1 MPRRA
6 HKKSRNGCLECK
18 RRHVKCDENRPVCS
32 NCTASERIC
41 EYGTRWFYA
50 TPAPRPKP
58 PTAAPKSGLGL
69 GRGAGSSPGAATS
82 IESPSPSPAST
93 EGGTSAG
100 IGTGSDTRTG
110 AENGVYAPTQPGL
123 SDQPVNMLHVEL
135 FHNLYT
141 NTYLTFD
148 PGRFSP
154 GLPGFFS
161 YSITTP
167 YLINE
172 MLALSALHMSTL
184 HPDKRDYYHYHA
196 AQLQTHALAIFK
208 DSNHQ
213 VTQETCVPL
222 FLFASILGI
231 HMLCDTLIY
240 RENDNDFGTFLSRF
254 THYLRLH
261 YGVRT
266 ILREAWFLLRA
277 ADSIVKPALDAGM
290 TLYKFDGTLDPTL
303 QVLLD
308 RITASKLGQDLTD
321 LYRQAIESLQICTNV
336 ANAGDQ
342 RHAAVNGVVVWPILV
357 QPEYGDALAARR
369 PEALV
374 ILAHW
379 AALLWRYR
387 ETWLFGDSG
396 TYILGSVVDLLGTEW
411 EAWLEGPRGVIQ
423 DVHT

>member
-18 RRHVKCDENRPVCS
+18 RRHVKCDENRPTCS
-32 NCTASERIC
+32 NCIASERVC
-41 EYGTRWFYA
+41 EYGTRWFNT
-50 TPAPRPKP
+50 TPAPGPES
-58 PTAAPKSGLGL
+58 PTAAPPKSGLGL
-69 GRGAGSSPGAATS
+69 GRGAGSSPGTATS
-82 IESPSPSPAST
+82 IESPSLSPAST
-93 EGGTSAG
+93 DV
-100 IGTGSDTRTG
+100 GTG
-110 AENGVYAPTQPGL
+110 NGIYTPSQAGF

-148 PGRFSP
+148 PGRFNP
-154 GLPGFFS
+154 GLPGVFTV
-161 YSITTP
+161 SITTP

-184 HPDKRDYYHYHA
+184 HPDKREYYHYHA

-208 DSNHQ
+208 DSNPR
-213 VTQETCVPL
+213 VTQETCIPL

-240 RENDNDFGTFLSRF
+240 RENDNDFDAFLSRF

-266 ILREAWFLLRA
+266 ILGEAWSLLCA

-290 TLYKFDGTLDPTL
+290 TLYKFNGILNPIL
-303 QVLLD
+303 QELLD
-308 RITASKLGQDLTD
+308 RIIASKLGPDLTE
-321 LYRQAIESLQICTNV
+321 LYRHAIESLQICTNV
-336 ANAGDQ
+336 TNTADQ
-342 RHAAVNGVVVWPILV
+342 RHAAVNGVIVWPVLV
-357 QPEYGDALAARR
+357 KPEFGNALAARR

-379 AALLWRYR
+379 AVLLWRYR

-396 TYILGSVVDLLGTEW
+396 VYILESVVRSLGTEW
-411 EAWLEGPRGVIQ
+411 ETWLEGPRRVIQ

>member
-1 MPRRA
+1 
-6 HKKSRNGCLECK
+6 
-18 RRHVKCDENRPVCS
+18 
-32 NCTASERIC
+32 
-41 EYGTRWFYA
+41 
-50 TPAPRPKP
+50 
-58 PTAAPKSGLGL
+58 
-69 GRGAGSSPGAATS
+69 
-82 IESPSPSPAST
+82 
-93 EGGTSAG
+93 
-100 IGTGSDTRTG
+100 
-110 AENGVYAPTQPGL
+110 
-123 SDQPVNMLHVEL
+123 MLHVEL

-154 GLPGFFS
+154 GLPSVFS

-167 YLINE
+167 YLVNE
-172 MLALSALHMSTL
+172 MLALSALHMSIL
-184 HPDKRDYYHYHA
+184 HPDKKDYYHYHA

-213 VTQETCVPL
+213 VTQETCIPL
-222 FLFASILGI
+222 FFFASILGI

-254 THYLRLH
+254 TLYLRLH

-266 ILREAWFLLRA
+266 ILREAWFLLLA
-277 ADSIVKPALDAGM
+277 ADSIVKPALDVGM
-290 TLYKFDGTLDPTL
+290 TLYSFNGTLDPTL
-303 QVLLD
+303 QELLD

-336 ANAGDQ
+336 TNAADQ
-342 RHAAVNGVVVWPILV
+342 RHAAVNGVIVWPILV
-357 QPEYGDALAARR
+357 KPEYGDALAARR

-379 AALLWRYR
+379 AMLLWRYR

-396 TYILGSVVDLLGTEW
+396 AYILGSVVGFLGTEW
-411 EAWLEGPRGVIQ
+411 ESWLEGPRRVIQ

>member
-18 RRHVKCDENRPVCS
+18 RRHVKCDESRPICS
-32 NCTASERIC
+32 NCTASERVC
-41 EYGTRWFYA
+41 EYGTRWFNT
-50 TPAPRPKP
+50 TPAPRPGP
-58 PTAAPKSGLGL
+58 PTAAPTSGLGL
-69 GRGAGSSPGAATS
+69 GRGAGSSPGTATS
-82 IESPSPSPAST
+82 IEPPSLSPAST
-93 EGGTSAG
+93 EGGAG
-100 IGTGSDTRTG
+100 IGTGTASGNGTRSSIYT
-110 AENGVYAPTQPGL
+110 PSQTGL

-141 NTYLTFD
+141 NTYLTID

-154 GLPGFFS
+154 GLPGFLP
-161 YSITTP
+161 YAVTTP
-167 YLINE
+167 YLVNE

-184 HPDKRDYYHYHA
+184 YPNKRDYYYYHA

-213 VTQETCVPL
+213 VTQETCTPL

-240 RENDNDFGTFLSRF
+240 RDNDNDFDTFLSRF

-277 ADSIVKPALDAGM
+277 ADSIVKPALDVGM
-290 TLYKFDGTLDPTL
+290 ELYRFDGILDPTL
-303 QVLLD
+303 RELLD
-308 RITASKLGQDLTD
+308 RIIASKLGQDLTD
-321 LYRQAIESLQICTNV
+321 LYRQVIESLQICTNIT
-336 ANAGDQ
+336 NSEDQ
-342 RHAAVNGVVVWPILV
+342 RHAAVNGVIVWPILV
-357 QPEYGDALAARR
+357 RPEYGDALAARR

-379 AALLWRYR
+379 AVLLWRYR

-396 TYILGSVVDLLGTEW
+396 VYILESVAGSLGTEW
-411 EAWLEGPRGVIQ
+411 ETWLEGPRRLIQ
-423 DVHT
+423 DVQT